1 MRNIALYSAGGLEM
15 KKIYM
20 LFLFLLTT
28 SILLIGCSTKKEK
41 ADMNLEKAQKIEV
54 ESLIDSS
61 DKKTITDKKEIT
73 KLFELI
79 KMDEWEMESAPMD
92 TPQGKTFKM
101 YQEDAPKLL
110 DSSKDK
116 KELHEIGTMTV
127 YKDVP
132 YVEVELKIN
141 KIKNKNS
148 FKVSEDVAKKLLE
161 Y

>member
-1 MRNIALYSAGGLEM
+1 M
-15 KKIYM
+15 KRICT
-20 LFLFLLTT
+20 LFVLLLTA

-41 ADMNLEKAQKIEV
+41 ADMNLEKAQKIEI
-54 ESLIDSS
+54 ESLTDSIE
-61 DKKTITDKKEIT
+61 KKVITDKKEIE
-73 KLFELI
+73 KLFEVM
-79 KMDEWEMESAPMD
+79 KMDKWEMESAPLD

-101 YQEDAPKLL
+101 YQEGTPKLS

-132 YVEVELKIN
+132 YVEVEM
-141 KIKNKNS
+141 KNKKMS
-148 FKVSEDVAKKLLE
+148 FKVPENVAKELLK

>member
-1 MRNIALYSAGGLEM
+1 
-15 KKIYM
+15 M
-20 LFLFLLTT
+20 LFIFLLTA
-28 SILLIGCSTKKEK
+28 SFLVIGCSAKKEK
-41 ADMNLEKAQKIEV
+41 ADMNLEKAQKVEI
-54 ESLIDSS
+54 ESLTDSS
-61 DKKTITDKKEIT
+61 DKKVITDKKEIE
-73 KLFELI
+73 KLFEVM
-79 KMDEWEMESAPMD
+79 KMDKWEMQSAPLD

-101 YQEDAPKLL
+101 YQEDSPKLL

-116 KELHEIGTMTV
+116 KELHEIGTITV

-148 FKVSEDVAKKLLE
+148 FKVPEDVAKKLLE

>member
-1 MRNIALYSAGGLEM
+1 M
-15 KKIYM
+15 KRICT
-20 LFLFLLTT
+20 LFVLLLTA

-41 ADMNLEKAQKIEV
+41 ADMNLEKAQKIEI
-54 ESLIDSS
+54 ESLTDSIE
-61 DKKTITDKKEIT
+61 KKVITDKKEIE
-73 KLFELI
+73 KLFEVM
-79 KMDEWEMESAPMD
+79 KMDKWEMESAPLD

-101 YQEDAPKLL
+101 YQEDTPKLS

-132 YVEVELKIN
+132 YVEVEM
-141 KIKNKNS
+141 KNKKMS
-148 FKVSEDVAKKLLE
+148 FKVPENVAKELLK